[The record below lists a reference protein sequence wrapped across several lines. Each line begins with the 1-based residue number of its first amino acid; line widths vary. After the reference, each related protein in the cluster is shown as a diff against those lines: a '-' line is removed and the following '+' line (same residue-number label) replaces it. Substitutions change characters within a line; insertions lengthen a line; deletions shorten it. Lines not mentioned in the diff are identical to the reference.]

1 MEEKKNVSEDVK
13 RTQRIRDH
21 RVKNGQPKHWKK
33 WMILSNPREFIS
45 ASNYV

>member
-1 MEEKKNVSEDVK
+1 MEDKKNVSEDVK
-13 RTQRIRDH
+13 KNTVDRKP